1 MDAEKTKWCFV
12 CLILVIYEHSCNKD
26 IHIGGMLEKNSVKKR
41 LMEGEEGNVFIYLIW
56 RVIYRMHD
64 KWMAK
69 LINWEIDSSL
79 CQCELVISCQSLSDA
94 IVTFTTVPGS
104 QIRPY
109 SPLYQSSEPG
119 FLTEE
124 WERFPDWSKEQECL
138 LLFLKSCSD
147 GLYKLNPLLYF
158 LKKNFFTWNCNR
170 TECITV
176 FFPPS
181 WKTNPGHVWYGCN
194 ESSGV
199 LWSKQY
205 LYLTAF
211 HDDAALIAAFIYKV
225 KGNISTADKDEIL
238 YISPILNVHCQNPL
252 LAANHQS
259 DYYQNFRGLYLHLT
273 QIEEFI

>member
-94 IVTFTTVPGS
+94 IVTFTTVPDS

-124 WERFPDWSKEQECL
+124 WERFPDWSKEQEGL

-158 LKKNFFTWNCNR
+158 LKKKFFTWNCNR

-176 FFPPS
+176 FFSPS
-181 WKTNPGHVWYGCN
+181 WKTNPGHVWYGCTKALGFCEAN
-194 ESSGV
+194 NIFTLLLFMMMQLSSLPSFTKLKGIFQQLVKMRSFISRQYWMYTVRILYWLQITRVTTIKISGV
-199 LWSKQY
+199 S
-205 LYLTAF
+205 
-211 HDDAALIAAFIYKV
+211 IC
-225 KGNISTADKDEIL
+225 ISLK
-238 YISPILNVHCQNPL
+238 
-252 LAANHQS
+252 
-259 DYYQNFRGLYLHLT
+259 
-273 QIEEFI
+273 